1 MHLVSDLKS
10 NEANRRGRR
19 RPSSQLESLMSE
31 DCCDRTLVLR
41 AQSGE
46 HGAFNALVRRYRDRL
61 MKEYNANSPLIRL
74 TSALRLSVN
83 DRNILR
89 AARGLDSDGLNGYD
103 RQLRFLARMRSR
115 VVLRD
120 FGY

>member
-1 MHLVSDLKS
+1 
-10 NEANRRGRR
+10 
-19 RPSSQLESLMSE
+19 MSE